1 MNLKINLKVVP
12 QSGKLECIIDKN
24 HQLKC
29 YLTAP
34 AEQGKANQ
42 ELIKF
47 IAKKIKVP
55 QADITI
61 IFGLLCPKKT
71 LEIKT
76 DLNISEFFDKLG
88 LQNQKSIF

>member
-1 MNLKINLKVVP
+1 MTLKINLKVVP
-12 QSGKLECIIDKN
+12 QSGKLGCIIDKN

-47 IAKKIKVP
+47 ISKQTKIP
-55 QADITI
+55 QSDIVI
-61 IFGLLCPKKT
+61 IIGLLCPKKT
-71 LEIKT
+71 LAITT
-76 DLNISEFFDKLG
+76 DLNESEFFEKLG
-88 LQNQKSIF
+88 LQSQKSIF